1 MKMLRNIKY
10 LNIVLFVLLLLFV
23 VLIMATIQQH
33 EVERKVY
40 FYLAMIV
47 VSGVTFLGIN
57 LWTIGNKKNE
67 QSRVSDIISD
77 DAVDQQIEKSEEI
90 TEEVN
95 FKEWADNLLKKAKK
109 ENIEAFAESLLGLL
123 SKEFE
128 VVQGLYFNLE
138 KKSGNFIK
146 MADYAYYSDVPP
158 REFMIGETISGQVA
172 KNQKVMKITDIPEG
186 YITVLS
192 GLGSSSPSNLLIMPL
207 INENETIGIVELA
220 FFREPIEKEMNFF
233 EELAG
238 KAGKVAGKFLTEKS
252 SELKK

>member
-1 MKMLRNIKY
+1 MKILRNIKY

-23 VLIMATIQQH
+23 FLIMASIQQN

-47 VSGVTFLGIN
+47 AAGVTFLGIN
-57 LWTIGNKKNE
+57 LLNFGNKKVT
-67 QSRVSDIISD
+67 QSPVSEVKPDEKI
-77 DAVDQQIEKSEEI
+77 DQQEEKPEEAKEEI
-90 TEEVN
+90 N
-95 FKEWADNLLKKAKK
+95 FKEWTDNLLKKAKK
-109 ENIEAFAESLLGLL
+109 ENIEVFAESLLGLL

-138 KKSGNFIK
+138 KKTGNFIK
-146 MADYAYYSDVPP
+146 IADYAYYSDVPP

-192 GLGSSSPSNLLIMPL
+192 GLGSSSPSNLLIIHV
-207 INENETIGIVELA
+207 INENETFGIVELA
-220 FFREPIEKEMNFF
+220 FFREPLEKEMNFF
-233 EELAG
+233 EEMAG